1 MAHSS
6 PCCLCS
12 TCDASTLRMITS
24 CSAPFNSFGNGLPC
38 ADLADASRRNA
49 TADNVVTGRACETAD
64 NSRIAQ
70 SPNMSAICLPDT
82 VITAFASP
90 YRFIAAISMSNANSV
105 FPLRGAPATNVT

>member
-1 MAHSS
+1 
-6 PCCLCS
+6 
-12 TCDASTLRMITS
+12 MITS

-38 ADLADASRRNA
+38 ADLAAVSRRNA

-64 NSRIAQ
+64 NSRIAR

-82 VITAFASP
+82 VIMAFASP
-90 YRFIAAISMSNANSV
+90 YRFIAAISMSNAKSV